1 MNWQTVTNK
10 EKPIPQKWY
19 LVKMKFNSG
28 RISTFPSMKPKFP
41 FIVGKEMYWDENHKV
56 QENEEYAF
64 LKEPSKLLSSLYNGA

>member
-1 MNWQTVTNK
+1 
-10 EKPIPQKWY
+10 
-19 LVKMKFNSG
+19 MKFNSG

-64 LKEPSKLLSSLYNGA
+64 LKEPSKLLSSLVNYPQTEDLWASWAE

>member
-1 MNWQTVTNK
+1 
-10 EKPIPQKWY
+10 
-19 LVKMKFNSG
+19 MKFNSG

-64 LKEPSKLLSSLYNGA
+64 LKEPSKLLSSL

>member
-1 MNWQTVTNK
+1 
-10 EKPIPQKWY
+10 
-19 LVKMKFNSG
+19 MKFNSG

-64 LKEPSKLLSSLYNGA
+64 LKEPSKLLSSLVNYPRTKDSWASWAE